1 MKSPAYSIPAGD
13 EDSAGDT
20 TRKRTPA
27 FASVL
32 LLRLGGGDIEKSKGI
47 PFRARRAGLLGSRD
61 ESSPEIPRCHSSVPP
76 RLTTSL
82 YN

>member
-1 MKSPAYSIPAGD
+1 MKSPAYSIPARD

-32 LLRLGGGDIEKSKGI
+32 LLELGGGISRKGNSISRAKSGT
-47 PFRARRAGLLGSRD
+47 
-61 ESSPEIPRCHSSVPP
+61 P
-76 RLTTSL
+76 RLAMKAPPKFRDVTL
-82 YN
+82 PFLPD